1 VVAEMNRTNREV
13 NNDNSPECSFSLQ
26 IQFRQNA
33 SWQGRIIWMEEK
45 KTVTFRSLLELLVLL
60 EEALG
65 EKNPSDFG
73 NIVNWE
79 QKKEVS

>member
-1 VVAEMNRTNREV
+1 MNRTNSEA
-13 NNDNSPECSFSLQ
+13 NKEGKPECSFLLQ
-26 IQFRQNA
+26 VQFRQNA

-65 EKNPSDFG
+65 EKGISDFG
-73 NIVNWE
+73 NLVEWKQHE
-79 QKKEVS
+79 EVS